1 MKWCIFNWLPLEFV
15 TFVSV
20 LFAFCGAT
28 VWNAIIKIMSKTSLI
43 SLGSNIQTKKWFSM
57 QIFSTVTFDACE
69 WYHRLSEK
77 KIACSDRHSQ
87 STSFVCIC
95 KRNRKYSDC
104 LIVYDY
110 AAHFFFAQHFSDS
123 LDFMT
128 RHSNACN

>member
-77 KIACSDRHSQ
+77 IACSDRQTQ
-87 STSFVCIC
+87 SVNFIC
-95 KRNRKYSDC
+95 LHLQTESKIFRLLDC
-104 LIVYDY
+104 LRLCS
-110 AAHFFFAQHFSDS
+110 AFFFAQHFSDS